1 MTESENQTTDSGTN
15 DNATTAN
22 ANDTTTANAN
32 DTTTAN
38 ANDTTTPNA
47 NDTTT
52 PNTNDTTDV
61 SGNPVVDDGSEDET
75 TTTESKKLMD
85 TMFTSQNIML
95 VIAIL
100 GIYFLFSFVL
110 SRQGGEGGGSSII
123 TDILSVVIFVII
135 LSAAYYFMYE
145 TGDKERSLSDDFFA
159 YLDNPSSIVVTAV
172 FAAMIFIAGYA
183 IRISSSSGKPALFV
197 MFESIALV
205 LLFTLVLI
213 DSVKFLFGFSLV
225 AVLRNFFNMGKDIVT
240 DEKTQAEKDA
250 KLNGGKVTET
260 SIDEVF
266 NVSNNLYN
274 YEDAKAV
281 CKAYDAKL
289 ATYDQVESAYTNG
302 AEWCNYGWSDG
313 QMILFPTQKKTWNK
327 IQEEVGCEDQSDEAI
342 AQRQMCGRP
351 GINGGYIANP
361 YARFGVNCYGK
372 KPRPTDDDL
381 TRMTK
386 IQEQPVPLTKKQQDM
401 DRRVAYWKEN
411 ADRYLKINAYNVNVW
426 SNVHGNTKTTP
437 AGTTTAGTT
446 TAGSTTAG
454 STTATGTTANTTGTT
469 ANTTGT
475 STTGTSTT
483 GTTA

>member
-1 MTESENQTTDSGTN
+1 MTKSEIQTTDSGTN

-22 ANDTTTANAN
+22 DTTTANNTSTAN
-32 DTTTAN
+32 NTTTSTA
-38 ANDTTTPNA
+38 
-47 NDTTT
+47 
-52 PNTNDTTDV
+52 NDTTDV

-172 FAAMIFIAGYA
+172 FAAMIFIAGYV

-313 QMILFPTQKKTWNK
+313 QMILFHTQKKTWNK

-446 TAGSTTAG
+446 TAGTTTAGSTTAG
-454 STTATGTTANTTGTT
+454 TTTATGTTANTTGTT

-475 STTGTSTT
+475 TANTT
-483 GTTA
+483 GTTANTTGTTA